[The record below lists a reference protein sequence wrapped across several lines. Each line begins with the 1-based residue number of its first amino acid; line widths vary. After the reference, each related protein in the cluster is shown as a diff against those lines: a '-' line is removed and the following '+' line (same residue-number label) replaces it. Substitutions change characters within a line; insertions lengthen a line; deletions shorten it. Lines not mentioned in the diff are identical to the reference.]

1 MFGLLSVGFVSTQI
15 EGVESM
21 SDEEREMIE
30 ARQKF
35 FGKQYVDENTGKI
48 SPDQVIFS
56 WVGVSNFAV
65 AINGRVIL
73 LDAWIPGGEES
84 NYIPATPDELAA
96 LQPEA
101 IFIGHAHFDH
111 VNHAAEIIEKS
122 GATLIG
128 TSGHCEQVKKEAEKE
143 EAINCIEAI
152 QKDASPG
159 SVQKLKFLEGVKIT
173 AISHVHSAIKLP
185 DINDDLSP
193 LFPKKDRASDA
204 PKGDMK
210 KLLASIG
217 EDEGGAI
224 MYQFQV
230 GDFTFTWN
238 DSAGP
243 IKEEAPDLTGILA
256 SLSETDVQLG
266 AIMGF
271 NQYTNGLRDP
281 RMYIEALK
289 PKVFVPTHHD
299 NWSPPITTTAGNY
312 RDALEKELDNLS
324 GSIPELIFLADPDD
338 YVKPERLTFNILD
351 EKWQ

>member
-1 MFGLLSVGFVSTQI
+1 MSVGFVGIQI
-15 EGVESM
+15 EEVESK
-21 SDEEREMIE
+21 SDEEMQMIE

-35 FGKQYVDENTGKI
+35 FGEQYVDEDTGKI
-48 SPDQVIFS
+48 SPDRVVFS

-65 AINGRVIL
+65 ALNGQVIL
-73 LDAWIPGGEES
+73 LDAWIPGEEKS
-84 NYIPATPDELAA
+84 DYVPATPEELAA

-111 VNHAAEIIEKS
+111 TAHAAEIIEKT
-122 GATLIG
+122 GATLVG
-128 TSGHCEQVKKEAEKE
+128 TSAHCEQVKQDAENE
-143 EAINCIEAI
+143 VAVNCIEAI
-152 QKDASPG
+152 QGEANPG
-159 SVQKLKFLEGVKIT
+159 SVHKLKFLEGVKIT
-173 AISHVHSAIKLP
+173 AISHVHSSLKLP
-185 DINDDLSP
+185 DTDDPSTA
-193 LFPKKDRASDA
+193 LFPKKDRNSEA
-204 PKGDMK
+204 PKGDIK
-210 KLLASIG
+210 ELLASVG

-230 GDFTFTWN
+230 GEFTFTWN

-243 IKEEAPDLTGILA
+243 IKEEAPGLTDILA
-256 SLSETDVQLG
+256 SLTETDVQLG

-281 RMYIEALK
+281 RMYIEALN

-299 NWSPPITTTAGNY
+299 NWSPPITTTAENY
-312 RDALEKELDNLS
+312 REALEKELNNLS
-324 GSIPELIFLADPDD
+324 GNIPELLFLSDPDD